1 MSTDTDID
9 LSQYLNVFLE
19 ETKEHVQTFTQA
31 LIDLE
36 GADAEGVAE
45 VLNEAFRAAHTIKGM
60 SASMGF
66 GTMEHLCHSTED
78 VMDQLRSGSRNVTP
92 EIIDLLLES
101 ATKLEELT
109 CSIEER
115 GNDAIDISTVLTEL
129 DNLMVTDEETGKSKE
144 RTVKH
149 GEKENG
155 VAKQTERGDKQGDNA
170 KSGHRTY
177 EITISLAKSCG
188 FKGVRGFLALK
199 NLAEV
204 GDIIKTVPSQE
215 DIEDEHFDFEFKV
228 VMAAETDVERVKK
241 ALASVADIENVA
253 IREEREEV
261 EVEVENAVEVVAA
274 KEVSKSGEINGT
286 GRRRE
291 KGRATEKEVVAKSV
305 RMSID
310 KLDTVVNLVGEL
322 VINKSRLIQIGRE
335 YEIED
340 LSSTMAVVERTIS
353 DLQYEV
359 TQMRMIPV
367 DHVFNRFPKLVRDL
381 YRAQRKEVE
390 LIIQGKKI
398 ELDRTVLDEIIDPLV
413 HLLRN
418 SIDHGIELPDEREK
432 KGKSRKGIIKLVA
445 RRETGHV
452 AITVEDDGKGMDPDK
467 LRDKAVS
474 KGLMSAEEVAKI
486 SDEDALKLIFMA
498 GFSTAE
504 KTTEVSGRGVGMEV
518 VKTKIE
524 ALGGFVE
531 IQSKSDSGTKIVLK
545 LPLTTAII
553 QALLVNVC
561 GKTYAV
567 PLSNVKEI
575 IRVPKGDIKTIQ
587 GIEVITLRGS
597 ILPLVRLQSLFGLSL
612 DANKDNHNHEDK
624 SVVVV
629 VERSEGPVG
638 LVVDAALEQQEIVV
652 KPPDERLQGAM
663 GLGGF
668 TILGDGNVVPILDV
682 ATVALT

>member
-1 MSTDTDID
+1 MSTDADMD
-9 LSQYLNVFLE
+9 VSQYLNVFLE

-36 GADAEGVAE
+36 EADAERVAE

-66 GTMEHLCHSTED
+66 ENMELLCHSTED
-78 VMDQLRSGSRNVTP
+78 VMDELRSGSRKVTP

-101 ATKLEELT
+101 STKLEELT
-109 CSIEER
+109 CSIEES

-129 DNLMVTDEETGKSKE
+129 ESLKVKDDGKGKSKSSKE
-144 RTVKH
+144 KRGKKKKGEVK
-149 GEKENG
+149 K
-155 VAKQTERGDKQGDNA
+155 KKGDTQGDNA
-170 KSGHRTY
+170 ESERRTY
-177 EITISLAKSCG
+177 EITILLDKSCG
-188 FKGVRGFLALK
+188 FKGARGFLALK

-204 GDIIKTVPSQE
+204 GDIITTVPSQE

-228 VMAAETDVERVKK
+228 VLVTETEVEGVKK
-241 ALASVADIENVA
+241 ALSSVADIENVD
-253 IREEREEV
+253 IREEPEELEV
-261 EVEVENAVEVVAA
+261 EKAVTVAEKDEGPSKRVKGTDKGKA
-274 KEVSKSGEINGT
+274 K
-286 GRRRE
+286 
-291 KGRATEKEVVAKSV
+291 EKEVVTKSV
-305 RMSID
+305 RISIG

-381 YRAQRKEVE
+381 YRVQGKEVE
-390 LIIQGKKI
+390 FIIQGKEI
-398 ELDRTVLDEIIDPLV
+398 ELDRTVLDEIIDPVV

-418 SIDHGIELPDEREK
+418 SVDHGIELPNEREK
-432 KGKSRKGIIKLVA
+432 NGKSRKGIIKLVA
-445 RRETGHV
+445 TRETGHV
-452 AITVEDDGKGMDPDK
+452 AIRVEDDGKGMDPEK
-467 LRDKAVS
+467 LKDKAVS
-474 KGLMSAEEVAKI
+474 KGLITAEEASKI
-486 SDEDALKLIFMA
+486 SDEEAFKLIFMP

-504 KTTEVSGRGVGMEV
+504 KTTEISGRGVGMEV

-524 ALGGFVE
+524 AFGGFVE
-531 IQSKSDSGTKIVLK
+531 IRSKIDKGTKVMLK

-575 IRVPKGDIKTIQ
+575 IRVPKKDIKTIQ
-587 GIEVITLRGS
+587 GTKVITLRGS
-597 ILPLVRLQSLFGLSL
+597 ILPLVMLQSLFGLSL
-612 DANKDNHNHEDK
+612 DAHNGNHNYESK

-629 VERSEGPVG
+629 VERSEGLIG
-638 LVVDAALEQQEIVV
+638 LVVDTALEQQEIVV
-652 KPPDERLQGAM
+652 KPPDEHLQGTI

-668 TILGDGNVVPILDV
+668 TILGDGNVIPILDV

>member
-1 MSTDTDID
+1 MSTDADTDV
-9 LSQYLNVFLE
+9 SQYLNVFLE

-36 GADAEGVAE
+36 EADAERVAE

-66 GTMEHLCHSTED
+66 ENMELLCHSTED
-78 VMDQLRSGSRNVTP
+78 VMDELRSGSRKVTP

-101 ATKLEELT
+101 STKLEELT
-109 CSIEER
+109 RSIEES

-129 DNLMVTDEETGKSKE
+129 ESLKVKDDGKGKNKSKSTSKSSKE
-144 RTVKH
+144 KRGKKKKGEVK
-149 GEKENG
+149 K
-155 VAKQTERGDKQGDNA
+155 KKKGDKQGDNA
-170 KSGHRTY
+170 ESERRTY
-177 EITISLAKSCG
+177 EITILLDKSCG
-188 FKGVRGFLALK
+188 FKGARGFLALK

-204 GDIIKTVPSQE
+204 GDIITTVPSQE

-228 VMAAETDVERVKK
+228 VLVTETDVEGVKK
-241 ALASVADIENVA
+241 ALSSVADIENVD
-253 IREEREEV
+253 IHEEPEEV
-261 EVEVENAVEVVAA
+261 EVEKAVTIAEKEEGQSKRVKGTDKGKAKG
-274 KEVSKSGEINGT
+274 KEVIT
-286 GRRRE
+286 
-291 KGRATEKEVVAKSV
+291 KSV
-305 RMSID
+305 RISIG

-322 VINKSRLIQIGRE
+322 VINKSRLMQIGRE

-381 YRAQRKEVE
+381 YRVQGKEVDF
-390 LIIQGKKI
+390 IIQGKEI
-398 ELDRTVLDEIIDPLV
+398 ELDRTVLDEIIDPVV

-418 SIDHGIELPDEREK
+418 SVDHGIELPDEREK
-432 KGKSRKGIIKLVA
+432 NGKSRKGTIKLVA
-445 RRETGHV
+445 TRETGHV
-452 AITVEDDGKGMDPDK
+452 AIRVEDDGKGMDPEK
-467 LRDKAVS
+467 LKDKAVS
-474 KGLMSAEEVAKI
+474 KGLITAEEASKI
-486 SDEDALKLIFMA
+486 SDEEAFKLIFMP

-524 ALGGFVE
+524 AFGGFVE
-531 IQSKSDSGTKIVLK
+531 IRSKKDRGTRIMLK

-575 IRVPKGDIKTIQ
+575 MRVPKGDIKTIQ
-587 GIEVITLRGS
+587 GTKVITLRGS
-597 ILPLVRLQSLFGLSL
+597 ILPLVMLQSLFGLSL
-612 DANKDNHNHEDK
+612 DAYNDNHNHEGK
-624 SVVVV
+624 SVVIV
-629 VERSEGPVG
+629 VERSEGLIG

-652 KPPDERLQGAM
+652 KPPDEHLQGTI

-668 TILGDGNVVPILDV
+668 TILGDGNVIPILDV